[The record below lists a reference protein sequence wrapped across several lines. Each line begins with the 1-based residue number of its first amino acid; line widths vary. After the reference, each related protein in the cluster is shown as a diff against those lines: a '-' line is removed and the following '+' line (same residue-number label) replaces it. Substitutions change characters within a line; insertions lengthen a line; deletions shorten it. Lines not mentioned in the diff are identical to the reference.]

1 MFYQSFL
8 GPTRRYLIALA
19 AAAALSSAP
28 PPSYAQAN
36 QTWNVTITPTML
48 AAGTVILKYDIA
60 PPQTAARLPCFT
72 TLPTLPPDN
81 SVLAVCP
88 SDKVNWNVKS
98 SKGNDQMILL
108 FEDADVIWGPSYDI
122 VHSIHAKN
130 GQQAG
135 GIIVDGSTGGTFEYA
150 VFVFDQDTKQVFLDD
165 PKIMT
170 GGGGGPIGACYKLVR
185 LLTQDQRVEKEVED
199 ARQLC
204 KSIKKLVLETPNS
217 K

>member
-1 MFYQSFL
+1 VFYLSFL
-8 GPTRRYLIALA
+8 GPTRRSLIALA
-19 AAAALSSAP
+19 AAAALSSAA

-36 QTWNVTITPTML
+36 QAWKVTITPTML
-48 AAGTVILKYDIA
+48 SSGTAVLKYDVDPA
-60 PPQTAARLPCFT
+60 QTAARLPCFT
-72 TLPTLPPDN
+72 TLPTLPPDH

-98 SKGNDQMILL
+98 SKGNDQLILL
-108 FEDADVIWGPSYDI
+108 FEDADEIWDANYA
-122 VHSIHAKN
+122 HSIHAKN

-135 GIIVDGSTGGTFEYA
+135 GTIADDSAGASFEYA
-150 VFVFDQDTKQVFLDD
+150 IFVFDQDTKQVFIDD

-170 GGGGGPIGACYKLVR
+170 GGGGGPIGTCYDLVR
-185 LLTQDQRVEKEVED
+185 QLTQDQRVKKEVED

-204 KSIKKLVLETPNS
+204 TSIKKLELETPNS